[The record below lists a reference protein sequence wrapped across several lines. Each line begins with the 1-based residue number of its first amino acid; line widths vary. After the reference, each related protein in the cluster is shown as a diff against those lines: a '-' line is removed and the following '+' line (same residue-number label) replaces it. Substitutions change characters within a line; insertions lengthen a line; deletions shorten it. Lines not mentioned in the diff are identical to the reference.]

1 MYIIKYKIYL
11 PPGVSV
17 HFDVS
22 YLTCYATDYS
32 IFALTFSIEL
42 IIKAFQVKQI
52 HINRNEKKCAITN
65 ESQLKRI
72 ETHFS

>member
-17 HFDVS
+17 HYDVS
-22 YLTCYATDYS
+22 YLTCYATDYL
-32 IFALTFSIEL
+32 IFALIFSIQL
-42 IIKAFQVKQI
+42 IIKDFQAEQI
-52 HINRNEKKCAITN
+52 YFHRNEKKCAITN

-72 ETHFS
+72 EAHFS